1 MLFCNTGLCS
11 SVPRQKIPLLFSA
24 QHIFLKF
31 RTHSRNSF
39 YGIGAQWSCLQL
51 IIFQILPDHFNAIQI
66 KILILDHIQSCWTH
80 FCQLSVIFTG
90 LISGHILKES
100 SELLLYDQ
108 NFYSVHTARL
118 RYWSPSRQIPEMVP
132 YGSYLFY
139 TRLHSEKYST
149 HRYT

>member
-11 SVPRQKIPLLFSA
+11 SVPRQKIPLLFSVPA
-24 QHIFLKF
+24 YISEIPFPWTKRLLWNRHTVVLL
-31 RTHSRNSF
+31 SA
-39 YGIGAQWSCLQL
+39 Y
-51 IIFQILPDHFNAIQI
+51 IFQILPDHFNAIQI
-66 KILILDHIQSCWTH
+66 KILILDHIQSCRTH

-90 LISGHILKES
+90 LISGHILKELQS
-100 SELLLYDQ
+100 CFFMIRI
-108 NFYSVHTARL
+108 FYSVHTARL

-132 YGSYLFY
+132 YGSYLFH